1 MRLGL
6 RVLYALLVA
15 LGIFVRLGTQRLLER
30 GFGRRLAATDAE
42 PARHHLPAWL
52 KRRRARVHER
62 CADKLLWGILAL
74 KGCYV
79 KLGQVL
85 SILAGFLPPVY
96 RHRLETLQDAVPPRT
111 FASMRE
117 VFVQSLGR
125 TPEECFRDIDEMPI
139 AAASLGQVH
148 RAHLKDG
155 RAVAVKIL
163 YPQIRELIRLDMLVV
178 RFALRLYTRYLP
190 VGNLE
195 VVHTQLEDLLH
206 RETDYLH
213 EARCMQRIA
222 DNFAAEPDVRCPE
235 VIEELS
241 SREVLTMSYMD
252 GIKISHLEALRAASI
267 DPEAVGRRLLEVFFK
282 QLLVDRYFHAD
293 PHPGNF
299 LVQAGP
305 TPDKPVLVI
314 LDFGAV
320 SEARKGLVEG
330 LIDVLSGFFAQD
342 GKLVLVGFERMG
354 FVAEHGNRELLEQ
367 TVLMYFERLLKV
379 QRTPGAY
386 LQASPGKLKKLFD
399 PNMELSRLR
408 ELAQSFRYPE
418 GWFYVE
424 RSLVMMFGLIG
435 AVAPQLDMLQVGFPY
450 VMPLLMSRPRSVV
463 PPPLAT

>member
-1 MRLGL
+1 
-6 RVLYALLVA
+6 
-15 LGIFVRLGTQRLLER
+15 
-30 GFGRRLAATDAE
+30 
-42 PARHHLPAWL
+42 
-52 KRRRARVHER
+52 
-62 CADKLLWGILAL
+62 
-74 KGCYV
+74 
-79 KLGQVL
+79 
-85 SILAGFLPPVY
+85 
-96 RHRLETLQDAVPPRT
+96 
-111 FASMRE
+111 
-117 VFVQSLGR
+117 
-125 TPEECFRDIDEMPI
+125 
-139 AAASLGQVH
+139 
-148 RAHLKDG
+148 
-155 RAVAVKIL
+155 VAVKIL

-206 RETDYLH
+206 RETDYLN

-222 DNFAAEPDVRCPE
+222 DNLAAEPDVRCPE

-241 SREVLTMSYMD
+241 SREVLTMSYME
-252 GIKISHLEALRAASI
+252 GIKISHLDALRAANI

-305 TPDKPVLVI
+305 TPDTPVLVI

-342 GKLVLVGFERMG
+342 GKLVLAGFERMG

-379 QRTPGAY
+379 RRTPGAY
-386 LQASPGKLKKLFD
+386 MEASAGKLKKLFD

-408 ELAQSFRYPE
+408 ELAHAFRYPE

-424 RSLVMMFGLIG
+424 RSL
-435 AVAPQLDMLQVGFPY
+435 AAPSAPPEWRRHRRSSARGSCPAAPISADRRRI
-450 VMPLLMSRPRSVV
+450 SRR
-463 PPPLAT
+463 PPSWRRARAPPAGRRGRRPASARR

>member
-1 MRLGL
+1 MRLAL
-6 RVLYALLVA
+6 RVLYALRVA
-15 LGIFVRLGTQRLLER
+15 LGIFARLSWQRLLER
-30 GFGRRLAATDAE
+30 SLGRRLPPDDSGAD
-42 PARHHLPAWL
+42 RHHLPAWL
-52 KRRRARVHER
+52 KRRRAHVHER
-62 CADKLLWGILAL
+62 CAQALLDGILRL

-96 RHRLETLQDAVPPRT
+96 RHKLETLQDAVPPRP
-111 FASMRE
+111 FAQMRE
-117 VFVQSLGR
+117 VFERSLGR
-125 TPEECFRDIDEMPI
+125 APEACFASIDEQPI

-148 RAHLKDG
+148 RARLSDG

-163 YPQIRELIRLDMLVV
+163 YPHIRELIRLDMLVV
-178 RFALRLYTRYLP
+178 SFVLRLYQRYLP

-195 VVHTQLEDLLH
+195 AVHTQLEDLLH
-206 RETDYLH
+206 RETDYQN
-213 EARCMQRIA
+213 EARCMQRLA
-222 DNFAAEPDVRCPE
+222 DNFASEPDVRCPE
-235 VIEELS
+235 VVEELS
-241 SREVLTMSYMD
+241 SREVLTMSYME
-252 GIKISHLEALRAASI
+252 GIKISHLEALRGAGI

-305 TPDKPVLVI
+305 APDRPSLVI

-330 LIDVLSGFFAQD
+330 LIDVLSGFFAKD
-342 GKLVLVGFERMG
+342 GKLVLTGFERMG
-354 FVAEHGNRELLEQ
+354 FVAEHGNRALLEQ

-379 QRTPGAY
+379 RRTPEAY
-386 LQASPGKLKKLFD
+386 MQASTGKLRQLFD
-399 PNMELSRLR
+399 PSMELGKLR

-450 VMPLLMSRPRSVV
+450 VIPLLMNRPRTVA
-463 PPPLAT
+463 PPAMPA